1 MSDSGLFDLTGKVA
15 LLTGSTRGMGYA
27 MAEGLAQHGATVIVS
42 SRQQAACD
50 AAAAA
55 INSACGNNRAFGIA
69 CHAGHREQLQ
79 ALVDRTRADHGAPDI
94 LVGNAGVNPHYGPMS
109 SLEDDAFDKTM
120 ATNVKSNH
128 WLAQMVAPG
137 MIEKGGGSI
146 MITASVGA
154 FRPSTGLGI
163 YGVSKLAVLGLVRVL
178 AAEFG
183 EHGIRANAI
192 CPGLIKTD
200 FARALWE
207 NPKAAAKVVE
217 GIPLGRLGDAEDLK
231 GMAIFLASPA
241 SQYVT
246 GQAMTVCGGSDMW
259 R

>member
-1 MSDSGLFDLTGKVA
+1 MADSGLFNLSGKVA
-15 LLTGSTRGMGYA
+15 LLTGSTRGMGLS

-42 SRQQAACD
+42 SRSQDASD

-55 INSACGNNRAFGIA
+55 INQLCGEVRAHGIA
-69 CHAGHREQLQ
+69 CHAGQKEQLQ
-79 ALVDRTRADHGAPDI
+79 ALVDKTVADHGVPDI

-109 SLEDDAFDKTM
+109 SLDDEAFDKTI

-128 WLAQMVAPG
+128 WLVNQVAPG

-154 FRPSTGLGI
+154 FRASPGLGI

-178 AAEFG
+178 ATEYGPA
-183 EHGIRANAI
+183 GIRANAI
-192 CPGLIKTD
+192 CPGLIKTE
-200 FARALWE
+200 FARALWD
-207 NPKAAAKVVE
+207 NPKAAARVVE
-217 GIPLGRLGDAEDLK
+217 SIPLGRLGEPDDLK
-231 GMAIFLASPA
+231 GMAVFLASNA